1 MKMLVTILLA
11 GAAVLAACGDDGS
24 GDLPL
29 TPGGGASPD
38 TGGVR
43 PSSSTTAEAGAP
55 TTAPTPAGTSVGATT
70 DSDGSAPGVPAL
82 TGEIQQVD
90 VTSPYT
96 NAPATL
102 RFIDEVVGDGDAPSG
117 PSATVTVHYTGWL
130 TDGTKF
136 DSSVDRGEPATFQLS
151 GVIPGWTEGVG
162 SMKVGGKRRL
172 IIPGDLA
179 YGPSGRPP
187 SIPANATLIFDVE
200 LISIQ

>member
-1 MKMLVTILLA
+1 MKKLVIILLA
-11 GAAVLAACGDDGS
+11 GAALLAACGGDNNA
-24 GDLPL
+24 DLPL
-29 TPGGGASPD
+29 TPGGGASPE

-43 PSSSTTAEAGAP
+43 PSSPDSGAP
-55 TTAPTPAGTSVGATT
+55 TAAPTPAGTSVGATT
-70 DSDGSAPGVPAL
+70 DSDGNGPGIPEL
-82 TGEIQQVD
+82 TGEIQEVE

-102 RFIDEVVGDGDAPSG
+102 RFIDEAVGTGDAPSG

-136 DSSVDRGEPATFQLS
+136 DSSVDRGQPATFQLS

-179 YGPSGRPP
+179 YGPSGSPP
-187 SIPANATLIFDVE
+187 TIPANATLIFDVE
-200 LISIQ
+200 LLSVQQ